1 MISTKVLLYK
11 HKTLSDGKHPV
22 VMQVIHNG
30 KRKNISLGF
39 YSTQNEWNEKKNCY
53 KRTAENAETKNV
65 ALIRYMLLAQKIV
78 DESILSGKP
87 VSLTEFKRKFTGKQ
101 TTSQD
106 VFSFVAELLQEMETG
121 GHIGNLN
128 VYRNVKNS
136 LESFTNSSLT
146 FADINVSF
154 LHKYEAW
161 LASEKYDRE
170 GCTEST
176 IHLYMRTIRS
186 IFNKAIA
193 REVISQELYPFRN
206 QFNPKGYSLSHL
218 TLEANYRALSHEELE
233 KFKQFNV
240 EKYPELA
247 NSYHYFM
254 FMYYCRGINWSDM
267 AGLKHSNILN
277 DRVQYKRKKTGK
289 AFTVKL
295 SEPLK
300 AIIAKFNHSPYIFP
314 ILSDNHKTPMSK
326 KNRMKKCLKQTNQE
340 LKQIAMILGIDPESI
355 TTYTARHTYA
365 MALKRGG
372 INMNIISDALGH
384 ADIKVTQ
391 HYLSRFEDDVL
402 DNADEVL

>member
-22 VMQVIHNG
+22 ILQVIHDG

-39 YSTQNEWNEKKNCY
+39 YGSENEWNENKNCF
-53 KRTAENAETKNV
+53 KRTAENAETKNL
-65 ALIRYMLLAQKIV
+65 ALLRYQLLAQKIV
-78 DESILSGKP
+78 DESILAGKP

-106 VFSFVAELLQEMETG
+106 VSSFIQELLEEMQTAG
-121 GHIGNLN
+121 QIGNLT

-161 LASEKYDRE
+161 LSSDKHDRP
-170 GCTEST
+170 GCTHST

-186 IFNKAIA
+186 VFNKAIA
-193 REVISQELYPFRN
+193 REIISQELYPFRN

-218 TLEANYRALSHEELE
+218 KLEANYRALSPEELDL
-233 KFKQFNV
+233 FKNFEA
-240 EKYPELA
+240 EKYPELT
-247 NSYHYFM
+247 NSYYYFM
-254 FMYYCRGINWSDM
+254 FMYYCRGINWTDL
-267 AGLKHSNILN
+267 ANLKHTNIQNGRLY
-277 DRVQYKRKKTGK
+277 YKRKKTGK
-289 AFTVKL
+289 LFSVKL

-300 AIIAKFNHSPYIFP
+300 EIISKFNHSPYIFP
-314 ILSDNHKTPMSK
+314 ILSEKHKTPTSK
-326 KNRMKKCLKQTNQE
+326 KNRIRKCLKQTNSDIKE
-340 LKQIAMILGIDPESI
+340 IAMRLGIDPENI

-365 MALKRGG
+365 MSLKRGG

-391 HYLSRFEDDVL
+391 HYLSRFEDDIL
-402 DNADEVL
+402 DTADEVL